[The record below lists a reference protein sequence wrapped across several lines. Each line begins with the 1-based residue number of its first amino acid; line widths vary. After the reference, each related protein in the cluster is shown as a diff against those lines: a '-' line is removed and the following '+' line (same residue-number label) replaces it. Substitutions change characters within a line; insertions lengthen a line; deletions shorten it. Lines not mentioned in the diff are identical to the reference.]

1 MNKRAVIVFLLLSA
15 AVVFTPVFLSPGQE
29 HQSVEKSLWELELQR
44 IKELYQL
51 TDLFG
56 DQIWPGFSTRKLPIV
71 LNYKGLQE
79 VLINHPQPPKE
90 FRVFKDVELDGQTI
104 MIRDGCTHYVS
115 LGGVLRI
122 GGIRTAAG
130 AVPGTDSGTEK
141 YISMMLHECFHVFQ
155 DHFWKPASGRWAS
168 FPIFDLSQAA
178 LIGLE
183 NRILHM
189 AVQQEEAKEIH
200 RLAKMFV
207 AVRSQRRQSLTEEV
221 RRCEDRENF
230 SEGTAFYA
238 ETRLSQ
244 LLQQP
249 GERKSP
255 LVRHDPDYKGYS
267 EAGKIFHSYL
277 EDILPPKDKP
287 VTLGHHIYQ
296 NGMAQALLLD
306 RVRPGWKKEMNT
318 KGITQFKLLERQF
331 PLEEDEITALVA
343 AAKDKFDY
351 KKIRAQQESLIREQ
365 ITTVHGYL
373 DTPGRRYRVY
383 YMENPS
389 WFKWKPRKPSYLLP
403 GKHLSKTQRE
413 TALADGN
420 KMADEYMEV
429 MVLVNGIER
438 LETGDLVFEG
448 GQVPVIVWSNL
459 DYFEWIDSSPAA
471 DKSDMKIQ
479 ALQQEKDIYT
489 NLILTTDGFVLRVN
503 RARIIQSD
511 NIVEIHP
518 VPKGTRGLAPLS
530 NNSIYSIYQVQH

>member
-1 MNKRAVIVFLLLSA
+1 MKKSAIVVFLLLA
-15 AVVFTPVFLSPGQE
+15 AVVFLTPVFISPQEE
-29 HQSVEKSLWELELQR
+29 HQTVEKSLWELELQR

-56 DQIWPGFSTRKLPIV
+56 DQIWPGFDTRKVPIV
-71 LNYKGLQE
+71 LNYKGRQE

-90 FRVFKDVELDGQTI
+90 FRVFSGVELDGQTI
-104 MIRDGCTHYVS
+104 MIRDGCTSYIS

-155 DHFWKPASGRWAS
+155 DHFWKPTPGRWAS
-168 FPIFDLSQAA
+168 FPIYDIPQAA
-178 LIGLE
+178 LMGLE

-189 AVQQEEAKEIH
+189 AVQLEDVKEIH

-207 AVRSQRRQSLTEEV
+207 AVRTLRRKGLSEEA

-244 LLQQP
+244 LLHWS
-249 GERKSP
+249 GKRSSSF
-255 LVRHDPDYKGYS
+255 LRNDPDYKGYS
-267 EAGKIFHSYL
+267 EAGKIYHSYL
-277 EDILPPKDKP
+277 EGILPPGNKP

-306 RVRPGWKKEMNT
+306 LVRPGWKKEMNT
-318 KGITQFKLLERQF
+318 EGITQFKLLERQF
-331 PLEEDEITALVA
+331 PLEEDEINALAA

-351 KKIRAQQESLIREQ
+351 KKIHAQQESLIREQ
-365 ITTVHGYL
+365 IATVHRYL
-373 DTPGRRYRVY
+373 DTPGRRFRIYWA
-383 YMENPS
+383 ENPGR
-389 WFKWKPRKPSYLLP
+389 FNWKPRKPSYLLP
-403 GKHLSKTQRE
+403 GKYLSKTQRE
-413 TALADGN
+413 RALANGN
-420 KMADEYMEV
+420 KMADDYMEV
-429 MVLVNGIER
+429 LILVNGIER
-438 LETGDLVFEG
+438 LEKGDLVFESQ
-448 GQVPVIVWSNL
+448 QVPIIFWSNL
-459 DYFEWIDSSPAA
+459 DYFEWIDSSPAP

-489 NLILTTDGFVLRVN
+489 NLILTTGGFTLRVN
-503 RARIIQSD
+503 RARISWSD
-511 NIVEIHP
+511 KIVEIHP
-518 VPKGTRGLAPLS
+518 EPEGTGGLAPLS
-530 NNSIYSIYQVQH
+530 K